1 MGREEQ
7 CKEISPVCVGT
18 AHSIWT
24 TLGLPQLTMCVLSWS
39 TLLRLKVTLH
49 RNCPKQALDFA
60 HFPGLSCSG
69 SGSRVLHKGT
79 DLVEHVFC
87 ALPRSEKLRQPGTW
101 WAHCPRWSVHLNHH
115 PGPGCLVSWMH
126 HKSAISGVPC
136 VSSGELISGCNPSGR
151 CQCPGSQED
160 LVSNGETAH
169 NLVDDSVS
177 RAEIAPCLPALA
189 ITYLSL
195 CLQRG
200 NGLVC
205 SWLALLWYSLNPL
218 FCELARLRL
227 RLELFAES
235 SLSLS
240 YFFSLSL
247 DIPQFGLLSHVSSL
261 RLASGHSGPV
271 LTLSRQPAPPFQPP
285 LCGGGH
291 KHLGYFS
298 AESCG

>member
-1 MGREEQ
+1 
-7 CKEISPVCVGT
+7 
-18 AHSIWT
+18 
-24 TLGLPQLTMCVLSWS
+24 
-39 TLLRLKVTLH
+39 
-49 RNCPKQALDFA
+49 
-60 HFPGLSCSG
+60 
-69 SGSRVLHKGT
+69 
-79 DLVEHVFC
+79 
-87 ALPRSEKLRQPGTW
+87 
-101 WAHCPRWSVHLNHH
+101 
-115 PGPGCLVSWMH
+115 MH

-218 FCELARLRL
+218 FCELARLCL

-240 YFFSLSL
+240 YFFLSL
-247 DIPQFGLLSHVSSL
+247 WISHSLGCYLMLAPSDWPQGIQAQSL
-261 RLASGHSGPV
+261 P
-271 LTLSRQPAPPFQPP
+271 
-285 LCGGGH
+285 
-291 KHLGYFS
+291 
-298 AESCG
+298 